1 MVAKLMAIVLT
12 LAVTAAGLLAIRQQR
27 LQAVSEMAAAI
38 ERSSA
43 LERQTWKVRAAIAER
58 VSPTELAKLI
68 EPLGEVESLCVPW
81 REALPL
87 VTQTAGEDEELES
100 EPG

>member
-38 ERSSA
+38 ERAAS
-43 LERQTWKVRAAIAER
+43 LERQTWKVRAAIAQR
-58 VSPTELAKLI
+58 VSPQELHKLI
-68 EPLGEVESLCVPW
+68 EPLGDVESLCVPW
-81 REALPL
+81 REALP
-87 VTQTAGEDEELES
+87 VMSQNPFDEPLEGA
-100 EPG
+100 PG

>member
-38 ERSSA
+38 ERASA
-43 LERQTWKVRAAIAER
+43 LERQTWKVRAGIAGR
-58 VSPTELAKLI
+58 VSPTALQLLI
-68 EPLGEVESLCVPW
+68 APLGDVESLCVPW

-87 VTQTAGEDEELES
+87 VTQSPYDDVSES
-100 EPG
+100 TPG